1 MSAGRLYFV
10 CGSRNCSVSTLAESK
25 PLSTRCSASIDCT
38 SRPETARIAIE
49 SATSTTTRP
58 SRVLPPVLDVRRD
71 PVCSARDGSARDTR
85 MAGATPQTSATIT
98 PANVVNSSTVASS
111 ATSGGIGTG
120 RGCSHASVP
129 SSQRPSSKPSDA
141 AAIDSSST
149 SVSIWPITAR
159 RVAPSADRTAISR

>member
-1 MSAGRLYFV
+1 
-10 CGSRNCSVSTLAESK
+10 
-25 PLSTRCSASIDCT
+25 
-38 SRPETARIAIE
+38 
-49 SATSTTTRP
+49 
-58 SRVLPPVLDVRRD
+58 
-71 PVCSARDGSARDTR
+71 

-111 ATSGGIGTG
+111 GTSGGIGTG